1 MRTLGF
7 CIAGIVAALA
17 MVDYG
22 AAGNGG
28 RLMGAALPSFPPEQA
43 VVRERKG
50 DRLPVAQGRQVNPVI
65 LDTPQPGPPPAKPQP
80 TNHQPNLLK
89 GCEPALSPLTGA
101 ALTGLHA
108 RCVADAGRPARLAA
122 LS

>member
-7 CIAGIVAALA
+7 CIAGSIAAVL

-22 AAGNGG
+22 AAGG
-28 RLMGAALPSFPPEQA
+28 RLTGAVQSSSSEQT

-50 DRLPVAQGRQVNPVI
+50 DRLQVATLTLGRQVGPITV
-65 LDTPQPGPPPAKPQP
+65 DAPQPAPAAKHPPADYKPA
-80 TNHQPNLLK
+80 LLR
-89 GCEPALSPLTGA
+89 GCEPALSPLTGT

-108 RCVADAGRPARLAA
+108 RCFADAGKPMRPAA
-122 LS
+122 